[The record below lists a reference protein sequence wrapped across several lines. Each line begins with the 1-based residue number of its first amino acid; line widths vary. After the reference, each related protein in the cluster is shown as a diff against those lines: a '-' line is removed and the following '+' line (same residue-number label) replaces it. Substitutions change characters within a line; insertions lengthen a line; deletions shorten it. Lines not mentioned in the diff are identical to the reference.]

1 MFAPDASP
9 ANVCSSPARAA
20 GRGPPRSTKLILAS
34 ALLALLA
41 LPASAQVP
49 APPPA
54 PATVRVSLQTSEGAI
69 VVGCDRGEG
78 AAERQADGLRAAGFQ
93 AHGRTVD
100 LADTQAAR
108 AWVDWAVETL
118 GGIDV
123 LYNNAAATDFAPFAE
138 MTREIWDFSIA
149 NELDLVFDVTHAAW
163 RHLTAG
169 GGSIIN
175 VGSVSGLV
183 ADATLGQSAHMAAKA
198 AVVALTKQL
207 ASEGGPHGIRVN
219 CISPGLIKTPATDDI
234 PPPVLGYFVDRT
246 YLRRLG
252 TSADIVPAAI
262 YLASD
267 ESSYMTG
274 ANMVIDG
281 GWSTGTPLVEID
293 FSGE

>member
-1 MFAPDASP
+1 MLITGTAGGQGA
-9 ANVCSSPARAA
+9 AAQRAFCE
-20 GRGPPRSTKLILAS
+20 
-34 ALLALLA
+34 
-41 LPASAQVP
+41 
-49 APPPA
+49 
-54 PATVRVSLQTSEGAI
+54 EGAI

-78 AAERQADGLRAAGFQ
+78 RAEQEADALRAQGYQ

-100 LADTQAAR
+100 LSDTEAAR
-108 AWVDWAVETL
+108 AWVDWGVETL

-138 MTREIWDFSIA
+138 MTRELWNFSIR

-207 ASEGGPHGIRVN
+207 AAEGGPHRIRAN

-234 PPPVLGYFVDRT
+234 PPPMLNYFVDRT

-252 TSADIVPAAI
+252 TTADIVPAAI

-274 ANMVIDG
+274 ANLVIDG
-281 GWSTGTPLVEID
+281 GWSTGTPLVQID
-293 FSGE
+293 FSGG